1 MSQSDAEITNH
12 LWEFLRG
19 DMPVR
24 DFETWLYSS
33 PELEGFLGEDLY
45 WTMITARFSSSET
58 VYQMVKQLR
67 AFAETLPHGN
77 CSCLQLPNLA
87 VIDMDPEAMRA
98 MATFKELKERGAPYW
113 WLYVSECSECHQ
125 VWLVAQDESQNDVF
139 CLYRLT
145 MPERD
150 EIVAAD
156 HWPTIFDCY
165 EDVKL
170 FGLKT
175 GGRVPFSDSG
185 YLPLVW
191 NITHLAM
198 DHPGIKLAEIG
209 AILNLNEGL
218 IENLCRLAQRSFGV
232 EIIP

>member
-1 MSQSDAEITNH
+1 MRQSDHEMIHH
-12 LWEFLRG
+12 LWEFIRG

-33 PELEGFLGEDLY
+33 PELEGFLGWDLY
-45 WTMITARFSSSET
+45 FSLISVKFPSSET
-58 VYQMVKQLR
+58 VRQMVKQLR
-67 AFAETLPHGN
+67 LFTETLPHGN

-87 VIDMDPEAMRA
+87 VIDMDPEAMQA
-98 MATFKELKERGAPYW
+98 MATFKKIKCRGDPYW

-145 MPERD
+145 KPERD
-150 EIVAAD
+150 EIVIAD
-156 HWPTIFDCY
+156 HWPTIFDHY
-165 EDVKL
+165 DDVQL

-175 GGRVPFSDSG
+175 GGQVAFSDSG

-191 NITHLAM
+191 TITRLAM
-198 DHPGIKLAEIG
+198 DHPGIRVSEIAAE
-209 AILNLNEGL
+209 LNLDDGFT
-218 IENLCRLAQRSFGV
+218 ENLSRLAQRWFGLK
-232 EIIP
+232 IIP